1 MYVSILN
8 ILQMRY
14 VNMDVRNSRMKVT
27 IDIPDNI
34 IVELEYEAEEIDMNL
49 EDYLIWLIKNS
60 WK

>member
-1 MYVSILN
+1 
-8 ILQMRY
+8 
-14 VNMDVRNSRMKVT
+14 MDVRNSRMKVT